1 MVFSQR
7 FVKPLL
13 AISVILAGS
22 AIATHIKSRNSVQ
35 LDLPTTQKC
44 QAEGASMDCD
54 DSRSVRD
61 TNGYVLV
68 N

>member
-1 MVFSQR
+1 MIFSHR

-35 LDLPTTQKC
+35 LDLPTSQKC
-44 QAEGASMDCD
+44 PAESPSKDCD
-54 DSRSVRD
+54 DSHSVRD

-68 N
+68 K

>member
-7 FVKPLL
+7 FVKPFL
-13 AISVILAGS
+13 AISVILLGS

-35 LDLPTTQKC
+35 LDLSATQKC
-44 QAEGASMDCD
+44 LAESPNNDCD
-54 DSRSVRD
+54 NSHSVRD

-68 N
+68 K

>member
-7 FVKPLL
+7 FVKPIL
-13 AISVILAGS
+13 AISVILLGS

-35 LDLPTTQKC
+35 LDLPSTQKC
-44 QAEGASMDCD
+44 LAESQSNDCD
-54 DSRSVRD
+54 NSHSVRD

-68 N
+68 K